1 MKIELLS
8 GACGAEITNIDLKDI
23 SDKNIR
29 IIKDLLFEHKVI
41 FFRNQDITHEE
52 QINLSKCFG
61 RIEKHAYVKGLPK
74 YPEIL
79 RIVKEPFEKNNW
91 GENWHSD
98 VSYNKEPTQAVILKS
113 VEIPPIG
120 GDTMFANMELAWETL
135 DEEIQNKIINKK
147 ALHSSL
153 GMSFFVDNYAGMEA
167 KDINIDEY
175 SNKHPIVRTHPETGK
190 KILYVNWTYTKSII
204 GFEKEESDELLNK
217 IFKHQERL
225 ELTCRF
231 KWTKNAVAIW
241 DNRSVIHYA
250 IADYFPNRGLGH
262 RRVMDRI
269 AIKGEVPF

>member
-153 GMSFFVDNYAGMEA
+153 GMSF
-167 KDINIDEY
+167 
-175 SNKHPIVRTHPETGK
+175 
-190 KILYVNWTYTKSII
+190 L
-204 GFEKEESDELLNK
+204 
-217 IFKHQERL
+217 
-225 ELTCRF
+225 
-231 KWTKNAVAIW
+231 
-241 DNRSVIHYA
+241 
-250 IADYFPNRGLGH
+250 
-262 RRVMDRI
+262 
-269 AIKGEVPF
+269 